1 MGRRS
6 RRARVATMTAV
17 ALAGLAFAAPSAS
30 AVFHLMKIREVAPN
44 PAGPDSSF
52 VELQMYEAG
61 QNFVGGHVV
70 NSYNAGGTLLGS
82 FTMSGNVPN
91 GDNQRTI
98 LLGDAATPG
107 NPDFVGNLG
116 SYLPTISA
124 GGAVCFENLDCVSW
138 GSFAGFAGLTPSPP
152 GSPAPAIP
160 DGSSLERSIAPNCP
174 TLLEQ
179 ADDTNNSL
187 TDFSLATPSPRNNA
201 TPTTE

>member
-70 NSYNAGGTLLGS
+70 NSYQANGMPAGS
-82 FTMSGNVPN
+82 FTMTGNVPN
-91 GDNQRTI
+91 GENQRTI
-98 LLGDAATPG
+98 LLGDTATPG
-107 NPDFVGNLG
+107 APDFVDGGFAQYFSTLG
-116 SYLPTISA
+116 A
-124 GGAVCFENLDCVSW
+124 GGAV
-138 GSFAGFAGLTPSPP
+138 
-152 GSPAPAIP
+152 
-160 DGSSLERSIAPNCP
+160 
-174 TLLEQ
+174 
-179 ADDTNNSL
+179 
-187 TDFSLATPSPRNNA
+187 
-201 TPTTE
+201 